1 MDKELKEIIND
12 LNITIA
18 DVETFASGQRF
29 GLTTEQ
35 SKDINDSLKRA
46 VGQMK
51 AARSSIINAGIRI
64 GQPFPLEIT
73 HGPR

>member
-18 DVETFASGQRF
+18 DTETFASGTRF

-51 AARSSIINAGIRI
+51 AARSSIIRAGSVNN
-64 GQPFPLEIT
+64 GS
-73 HGPR
+73 H